1 MEAKSAAEGVKA
13 RQPYRKKKT
22 RKARG
27 LRDFKTHTVRQS
39 YAEVIFWALVFCA
52 PLVVFVHPIV
62 GFLVGCGVAY
72 KVSRKNLYMFCVNK
86 DTLKVHKGR
95 VGYSCTVPLKDI
107 ASVEVEL
114 AVRGDGIDE
123 GCEPGEGVVTVV
135 TTDGKRRPISR
146 VLRAEALRDV
156 IIRRRDFVPDHR
168 YRRPVNE

>member
-1 MEAKSAAEGVKA
+1 MDDKSISAGGQA
-13 RQPYRKKKT
+13 RQTYHKQRSQ
-22 RKARG
+22 KARG

-52 PLVVFVHPIV
+52 PLSVFVHPLV

-114 AVRGDGIDE
+114 AVRGEGIDE

-156 IIRRRDFVPDHR
+156 IIRRRDFVPKPR
-168 YRRPVNE
+168 AVREA